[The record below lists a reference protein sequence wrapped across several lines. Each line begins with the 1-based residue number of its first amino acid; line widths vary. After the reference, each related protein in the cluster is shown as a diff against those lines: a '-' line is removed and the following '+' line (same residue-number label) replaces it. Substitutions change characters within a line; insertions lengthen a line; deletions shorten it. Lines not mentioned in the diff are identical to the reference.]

1 MTKYSFV
8 NQADRFSRARTEL
21 MAPHRHG
28 EEKSFIEARIQ
39 CRQAFQ
45 DFDET
50 RVEDEST
57 RGWIETIRRFI
68 VKTNGQGSHEG
79 LVQCIRDMDLEEK
92 CEFSKAVDELASWF
106 EGKSWSETES

>member
-1 MTKYSFV
+1 MTKYSFA

-21 MAPHRHG
+21 MTPHRDG

-50 RVEDEST
+50 QVDDESA
-57 RGWIETIRRFI
+57 RGWIKTIRRFI
-68 VKTNGQGSHEG
+68 AKTSGQALHGG
-79 LVQCIRDMDLEEK
+79 LVECIRDMDLEEK
-92 CEFSKAVDELASWF
+92 CEFSKAVDQLASWF
-106 EGKSWSETES
+106 KGKSWAETES